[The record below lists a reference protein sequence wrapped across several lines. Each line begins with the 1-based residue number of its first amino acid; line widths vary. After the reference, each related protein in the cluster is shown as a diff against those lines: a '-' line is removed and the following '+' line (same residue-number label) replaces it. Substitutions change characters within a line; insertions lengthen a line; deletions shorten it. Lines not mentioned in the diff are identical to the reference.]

1 MSVLPLKK
9 LPNILEILYNEILDN
24 TVPTPSA
31 FVVMVNGIHGT
42 ISTVSVSGKKVLL
55 TLANPVVYCDIITV
69 SYIKPATNPLK
80 KSTGEAAGSFSSPQ
94 RVANNIVKK
103 SNMYVFPNPARE
115 YINISIKEPS
125 REKQIIRIFDFS
137 GKLCLETIL
146 DPLANTI
153 HIPISLNSGVYIV
166 QVILGSL
173 TSFTQKIIITN

>member
-1 MSVLPLKK
+1 
-9 LPNILEILYNEILDN
+9 
-24 TVPTPSA
+24 
-31 FVVMVNGIHGT
+31 MVNGINST
-42 ISTVSVSGKKVLL
+42 ISSVAISGKKVLL
-55 TLANPVVYCDIITV
+55 TLASPVVYGDIITV

-94 RVANNIVKK
+94 RVTNNIIKK

-125 REKQIIRIFDFS
+125 KDKQIIRIFDFS

-153 HIPISLNSGVYIV
+153 HIPINLKSGVYIV
-166 QVILGSL
+166 QVILGSI
-173 TSFTQKIIITN
+173 TSFTQKIIITD